1 MRNQRTAQRPSLGVL
16 TESHHWERKADLG
29 PVSSCRSSVLV
40 AGWLVKELTVHPAQP
55 ASARSGMAVSVI
67 SNAFR
72 RSSVPGAAVSD
83 AGHIASE
90 NAMPFQSTRGANRSA
105 DTEALIPATSPATK
119 LYTDASIDVLTAAT
133 VTAAAPTDAAETAA
147 AAEPT
152 VQLTQVGWQAD
163 LARLTL
169 LDQLPA
175 QLTETQDQLKAL
187 QAEMTAAATKFDQQ
201 LKEQVQNSIAR
212 GDAVKD
218 SCQQQV
224 SALGSTQEVFSQRV
238 WSQNMVVH
246 GFLDTAAA
254 SNTAALEHM
263 VKTKIDRVAPGSSIS
278 QSITAVTYIGR
289 PGAGN

>member
-1 MRNQRTAQRPSLGVL
+1 MLVTGVRTKRLCSVKFEPSMRNQRTAQRPSLGVL

-67 SNAFR
+67 SKAFR
-72 RSSVPGAAVSD
+72 RSSVPGAAASD

-119 LYTDASIDVLTAAT
+119 LYTDANIDVLTAAT

-147 AAEPT
+147 AT
-152 VQLTQVGWQAD
+152 VQLTQLGWQAD

-169 LDQLPA
+169 LEQLPA
-175 QLTETQDQLKAL
+175 QLTEAQNQLKAL
-187 QAEMTAAATKFDQQ
+187 QAEMTPA
-201 LKEQVQNSIAR
+201 
-212 GDAVKD
+212 
-218 SCQQQV
+218 
-224 SALGSTQEVFSQRV
+224 ST
-238 WSQNMVVH
+238 
-246 GFLDTAAA
+246 
-254 SNTAALEHM
+254 SN
-263 VKTKIDRVAPGSSIS
+263 
-278 QSITAVTYIGR
+278 
-289 PGAGN
+289 